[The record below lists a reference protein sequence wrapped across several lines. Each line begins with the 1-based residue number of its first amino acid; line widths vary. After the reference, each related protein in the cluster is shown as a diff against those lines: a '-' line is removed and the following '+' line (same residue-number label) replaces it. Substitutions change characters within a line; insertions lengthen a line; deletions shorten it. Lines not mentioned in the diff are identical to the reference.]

1 MGLNLP
7 ACLDW
12 VKGVFVG
19 YKWIEFVQDDLLP
32 EDVKNLLGNLEFI
45 YDNEVNLKEYN
56 PYKCFVPFNQRP
68 WDEVVKDD
76 LLIFLLSNDVVRKA
90 MLAYFNAKDDC
101 QKHLDT
107 LITSQMKAEEWNSR
121 SNALQEK
128 VYVADEALG
137 QAVTYALQTPLIQK
151 VLATVKNIVVDAES
165 AREASLTLYGDDLTA
180 TMDRHRTTRDTLLE
194 KLQRQLEAIEA
205 KIIAENP
212 EAPLVAFL

>member
-1 MGLNLP
+1 MSMGLNLP

-128 VYVADEALG
+128 VYVAHEALG
-137 QAVTYALQTPLIQK
+137 QAVTYALQTPLIQECQT
-151 VLATVKNIVVDAES
+151 TVKDIVVDAGS
-165 AREASLTLYGDDLTA
+165 AQEASITLHGNNLTK
-180 TMDRHRTTRDTLLE
+180 TMEQHRVTRDTLLK
-194 KLQRQLEAIEA
+194 KLQHQLDEIEA

-212 EAPLVAFL
+212 AQP